1 MSFPYE
7 HAQTKN
13 LPEILLYYKKKR
25 NEFIKV
31 TQRQQ
36 NRESVVTDVSREGV
50 ADSQTKENPA
60 SMGE

>member
-7 HAQTKN
+7 HAQAKN

-36 NRESVVTDVSREGV
+36 NRESVVTDVRREGV

>member
-7 HAQTKN
+7 HAQAKN
-13 LPEILLYYKKKR
+13 LPEILLYYKKK

-36 NRESVVTDVSREGV
+36 NKESVVTDVRREGV

>member
-7 HAQTKN
+7 HAQAKN
-13 LPEILLYYKKKR
+13 LPEILLYYKKK

-36 NRESVVTDVSREGV
+36 NRESVVTDVRREGV

>member
-7 HAQTKN
+7 HAQAKN
-13 LPEILLYYKKKR
+13 LPEILLYYKKK

-36 NRESVVTDVSREGV
+36 NRESVVTDVRREAV

>member
-13 LPEILLYYKKKR
+13 LPEILLYYKKK

-36 NRESVVTDVSREGV
+36 NKESVVTDVRREEV

>member
-7 HAQTKN
+7 HAQAKN
-13 LPEILLYYKKKR
+13 LPEILLYYKKK

-36 NRESVVTDVSREGV
+36 NTESVVTDVRREEV

>member
-7 HAQTKN
+7 HAQAKN
-13 LPEILLYYKKKR
+13 LPEILLYYKKK

-36 NRESVVTDVSREGV
+36 NKESVVTDVRREEV

>member
-1 MSFPYE
+1 MNTTGQKLTRNSSVL
-7 HAQTKN
+7 Q
-13 LPEILLYYKKKR
+13 KKR

-36 NRESVVTDVSREGV
+36 NRESVVTDVRREGV

>member
-1 MSFPYE
+1 MNTHRPKTYQKFFCI
-7 HAQTKN
+7 T
-13 LPEILLYYKKKR
+13 KKKR

-36 NRESVVTDVSREGV
+36 NRESVVTDVRREGV

>member
-1 MSFPYE
+1 MNTHRPKTYQKFFCI
-7 HAQTKN
+7 T
-13 LPEILLYYKKKR
+13 KKR

-36 NRESVVTDVSREGV
+36 NRESVVTDVRREGV

>member
-1 MSFPYE
+1 MNTTGQKLTRNSSVL
-7 HAQTKN
+7 Q
-13 LPEILLYYKKKR
+13 R

-31 TQRQQ
+31 TQQQQ
-36 NRESVVTDVSREGV
+36 NRKSVVTDVRREGV